1 MKTLIFANF
10 QILQTVEYLIEILI
24 FVVIYNEAKF
34 TIIPKRHNQQTLIFG
49 NFQILKTVKY
59 GSFDICLMLI
69 LKSGSVLYLGQ
80 KVKLSFVAWKM
91 RHFKGP
97 F

>member
-24 FVVIYNEAKF
+24 FVVIHNEAKF

-59 GSFDICLMLI
+59 GSFDMFDAHTEVRFSLI
-69 LKSGSVLYLGQ
+69 PRTEGEAFLRSLENET
-80 KVKLSFVAWKM
+80 F
-91 RHFKGP
+91 
-97 F
+97 